1 MDITM
6 RIQPLLQQLIYI
18 FLFLVFSLRVS
29 ALPIWGD
36 SGTENNSLMEDLFSI
51 AAPKSSADAGLPVL
65 QTAEQARSAL
75 RVLENNLRQTGDL
88 IIIGKL
94 APRIM
99 ELLPSNQKVR
109 YLYVLALTASGE
121 LSRAQLITANLA
133 ASKEAYFYNLLAK
146 AAIAKA
152 KQKFTEARNAAQQ
165 AIASDPRHPYAYNFL
180 GQLEA
185 QQGNNNRALE
195 NFKKAVE
202 RSPKFAA
209 AHSNL
214 GALYFF
220 LGKNT
225 QAWKAFSAAVDI
237 APGYCAPLM
246 GRAAI
251 SMARADINNAKADLE
266 RCLQSDPTQ
275 LLARQQL
282 ATLYLKSG
290 RLDQA
295 KQLARTTT
303 AAETQFSRIM
313 LADIHLRQNEIAA
326 AREQLNKLKKKSAQV
341 NYMLSLC
348 DIIDGQ
354 TGDASRKIKQ
364 AIKLAPD
371 SPALALVNI
380 IYTFYNDRPVNQRQL
395 IKLGQDRSIGPLA
408 NFIAGNQQAAN
419 GNFRAAYKSW
429 AQAENL
435 LPGFIFR
442 GLNSNQVENG
452 SSSREQR
459 FLGLGMLL
467 YLKKL
472 YPAALLE
479 FEKALSAN
487 PNSFMANYFAA
498 LASAHIGKDNKV
510 DRYLLRSL
518 KQTPTFFPAN
528 YMMAE
533 RSLRRRDINKAIT
546 YYRAAARSEPDAGVL
561 VKLALLYEGKGKI
574 EPTIETYQRLIDA
587 HPENF
592 LGYNQLAWLY
602 AKRGENLE
610 KALALARQADKLV
623 SDNASINDTLG
634 WIYFHMGKY
643 SLANTYLQQANK
655 ISNNRN
661 PDILFHLASLSYREG
676 KLKTAKHHL
685 EKAMALSKNF
695 DSLKEAKEL
704 LNKLQ

>member
-1 MDITM
+1 M

-29 ALPIWGD
+29 ALPIWGNAE
-36 SGTENNSLMEDLFSI
+36 TENNSLMDDLFSI

-65 QTAEQARSAL
+65 QTAEQAQSAL
-75 RVLENNLRQTGDL
+75 RVLEKNLRQTGDL

-109 YLYVLALTASGE
+109 YLYVLALTARGE
-121 LSRAQLITANLA
+121 LAKAQAITANLA
-133 ASKEAYFYNLLAK
+133 ASKDAYFYSLLAK

-152 KQKFTEARNAAQQ
+152 RKKFAEARNATQR
-165 AIASDPRHPYAYNFL
+165 AIASDPDHPYAYNFL

-195 NFKKAVE
+195 NFKQAVE

-220 LGKNT
+220 LGEHA
-225 QAWKAFSAAVDI
+225 QAWKAFSAALDI

-246 GRAAI
+246 GRATI
-251 SMARADINNAKADLE
+251 SIARADINNAKTDLE

-282 ATLYLKSG
+282 AALYLKSS

-303 AAETQFSRIM
+303 AAETQFTRIM

-326 AREQLNKLKKKSAQV
+326 ARKQLNRLKKKSAQM

-364 AIKLAPD
+364 AIKLEPD

-380 IYTFYNDRPVNQRQL
+380 IYTFYDGRSVNQRQL
-395 IKLGQDRSIGPLA
+395 LNLGKDKSIGPLA
-408 NFIAGNQQAAN
+408 NFIAGNRQAAG
-419 GNFRAAYKSW
+419 GNFRTAYKFWTRS
-429 AQAENL
+429 ENL

-442 GLNSNQVENG
+442 GLNSNQIEDG
-452 SSSREQR
+452 SSREEQR

-467 YLKKL
+467 YLKEL

-498 LASAHIGKDNKV
+498 LASAHTGKDNKV
-510 DRYLLRSL
+510 DKYLLRSL
-518 KQTPTFFPAN
+518 KQTPGFFPAN

-533 RSLRRRDINKAIT
+533 RSLRRRDINKAII
-546 YYRAAARSEPDAGVL
+546 YYRAAAKSEPDAGVL

-574 EPTIETYQRLIDA
+574 KPTIETYQRLIDA

-623 SDNASINDTLG
+623 SDNASVNDTLG

-643 SLANTYLQQANK
+643 NLAKTYLQQANK
-655 ISNNRN
+655 ISNSRN

-676 KLKTAKHHL
+676 KMKTAKHHL
-685 EKAMALSKNF
+685 EKAMTLSKNF